1 MKSLIATLVLLLSVI
16 PLNASS
22 VEPPQEITWED
33 MVPPE
38 FSAESMLE
46 KYNQMKKLGR
56 DDPRS
61 KQIEKDLEKY
71 WHESSIVESLDG
83 KRIKLPGFVV
93 PLEGDGRAVSE
104 FLLVPYA
111 GACIHVPP
119 PPANQSVYVK
129 IPEDD
134 AQAHKVFDAV
144 WVIGTMSAKPF
155 TTEYTTAGY
164 QIKAEEIQP
173 YE

>member
-1 MKSLIATLVLLLSVI
+1 MKSLIVTLLLLLLVI

-22 VEPPQEITWED
+22 VEPAQEITWED

-38 FSAESMLE
+38 FSAENMVE
-46 KYNQMKKLGR
+46 KYSEIKKLGR
-56 DDPRS
+56 DHPRS
-61 KQIEKDLEKY
+61 KQIEKELEKF
-71 WHESSIVESLDG
+71 WDESAIVESLDG
-83 KRIKLPGFVV
+83 KRVKLPGFVV
-93 PLEGDGRAVSE
+93 PLEGDGRALSE

-119 PPANQSVYVK
+119 PPANQSVYVN
-129 IPEDD
+129 IPEGDT
-134 AQAHKVFDAV
+134 QEHNVFDAV

-155 TTEYTTAGY
+155 TTDFTTAGY
-164 QIKAEEIQP
+164 QIKAEEIKP